1 MMKNK
6 LKTFATILAVTS
18 LTACSSMNS
27 TYKIK
32 SEKGNVVDKVPAWYM
47 ANINDTKAC
56 DLDTNLIGQVTK
68 KGADKQCIYGV
79 ATAVSPD
86 LQLSIEKAKMMAK
99 SELADIIKGEMNK
112 ESKQFITELGK
123 TETKTIVTEVE
134 SAIVNSITSTTVRG
148 YEIFAQDVTL
158 TKNGYYRTWIGMRL
172 PLGKFNKM
180 YNYTIEQA
188 VDAYNLNDASK
199 KAWNNLKKSDD
210 DTNLQ

>member
-1 MMKNK
+1 MKNK
-6 LKTFATILAVTS
+6 LQKITAIMAIAS

-32 SEKGNVVDKVPAWYM
+32 SESGNVVDKVPAWYM
-47 ANINDTKAC
+47 ADINESKAC
-56 DLDTNLIGQVTK
+56 DTSIFTK
-68 KGADKQCIYGV
+68 EDNDKQCIYGV

-134 SAIVNSITSTTVRG
+134 SAIVNNISSTTVRG

-180 YNYTIEQA
+180 YNYTVEEA

-199 KAWNNLKKSDD
+199 KAWDNLKKTDD
-210 DTNLQ
+210 DTIVQ

>member
-1 MMKNK
+1 MK
-6 LKTFATILAVTS
+6 LKTIGALVAIVGLS
-18 LTACSSMNS
+18 ACSSMNS

-47 ANINDTKAC
+47 ANIDESKAC
-56 DLDTNLIGQVTK
+56 DLK
-68 KGADKQCIYGV
+68 FFDKSDNDKECIFGV

-112 ESKQFITELGK
+112 ESKQFIKELGK
-123 TETKTIVTEVE
+123 TETKTVVTEVE
-134 SAIVNSITSTTVRG
+134 TAILNKIENTPVRG

-172 PLGKFNKM
+172 PLGEFNKM
-180 YNYTIEQA
+180 YKYTVEQA
-188 VDAYNLNDASK
+188 VDAYNLNEDAK
-199 KAWNNLKKSDD
+199 KAWDNLQAKNDNNNL
-210 DTNLQ
+210 Q